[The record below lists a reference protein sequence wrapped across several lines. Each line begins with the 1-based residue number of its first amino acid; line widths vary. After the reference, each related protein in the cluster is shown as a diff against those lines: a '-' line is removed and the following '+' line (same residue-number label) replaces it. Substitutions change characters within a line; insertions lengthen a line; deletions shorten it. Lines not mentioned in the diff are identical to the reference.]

1 MKGLNQTEKH
11 EERSKAQKAAQ
22 KIRRNAAAGREST
35 SSDSRHKNGVI
46 AAASKTM
53 LTCLLAICLVAGSAG
68 FYGSADA
75 ASEFTGKSPYSS
87 SGYSTYY
94 HNSRYSGNAIVHG
107 VDVSAWQSKNSSFT
121 KAKAAGVDYAI
132 LRVTYTNTSRFK
144 SFRTNLDDNFA
155 TFYKN
160 AKASGVMVGVYVF
173 SQAKNT
179 TEAIAEAKY
188 AVNRLKALGIK
199 PKDLEL
205 PVYMDYEFSGGV
217 AGRLYG
223 LKKTAATNA
232 ASAFCNTIKSYG
244 YTPGIYANT
253 TFFNKQLDTSK
264 FASDVDLW
272 CAQYYKRCESGARY
286 SKWQY
291 SSSSKISGLLSSSG
305 RTGRIDSN
313 FWYINKSVNKKPLT
327 SIAGRTTLSVADAKK
342 PKFTIKNGKTKLAE
356 GTDYIVG
363 GIRNNAKGNG
373 YAYIKG
379 IGNYGGYA
387 LVPIKITDKS
397 SGSTGTALN
406 SKCANYLTY
415 KNKATSSYIGTSQ
428 AAVNLASSTATK
440 FKKNGVYTVQTELNI
455 RKGAGTGYARVKR
468 SKLSKAARKVTYSGT
483 YAVLKRGTK
492 VKVKEVKG
500 SWIKI
505 NVKSGGKWRNAKG
518 WVCTGAGGEAYVK

>member
-1 MKGLNQTEKH
+1 MKTLKQENNRET
-11 EERSKAQKAAQ
+11 RTRTQKLA
-22 KIRRNAAAGREST
+22 RNMM
-35 SSDSRHKNGVI
+35 I
-46 AAASKTM
+46 
-53 LTCLLAICLVAGSAG
+53 CLLTFSLVAGSFG
-68 FYGSADA
+68 YYGGADA
-75 ASEFTGKSPYSS
+75 ASEFSGKSPYSS
-87 SGYSTYY
+87 PGYSTYY
-94 HNSRYSGNAIVHG
+94 HNGRYTGNLIVNG
-107 VDVSAWQSKNSSFT
+107 VDISAWQSSKSSFA

-160 AKASGVMVGVYVF
+160 AKANGMMVGIYVF

-264 FASDVDLW
+264 FGSDVDLW
-272 CAQYYKRCESGARY
+272 CAQYYKRCESGVRY

-291 SSSSKISGLLSSSG
+291 SSSSKIDGLLNSAG
-305 RTGRIDSN
+305 RKGNIDSN
-313 FWYINKSVNKKPLT
+313 FWYLNKNVPKSALLT
-327 SIAGRTTLSVADAKK
+327 IKGKTTLSLADAKA
-342 PKFTIKNGKTKLAE
+342 PKFTITNGKTTLKQ

-363 GIRNNAKGNG
+363 GIRNNRKGKA

-387 LVPIKITDKS
+387 LVPLTVADKT
-397 SGSTGTALN
+397 SGSASTNLSKTA
-406 SKCANYLTY
+406 ANYLTY
-415 KNKATSSYIGTSQ
+415 KNTSSSSYIGTSQ
-428 AAVNLASSTATK
+428 AAVNLASNTAAK
-440 FKKNGVYTVQTELNI
+440 YKKNGVYTVQTGLNI
-455 RKGAGTGYARVKR
+455 RKGAGTKYARIKR
-468 SKLSKAARKVTYSGT
+468 SKLSKKARAVTYKGT
-483 YAVLKRGTK
+483 YAVLKPGTK

-500 SWIKI
+500 NWIKI
-505 NVKSGGKWRNAKG
+505 SVKSNGKWRNGKG
-518 WVCTGAGGEAYVK
+518 WVCCQSAGEVYVR